1 MRQNFAS
8 LHSKNK
14 ALLYFQSFLFFLIAT
29 IILGYLVYQN
39 RNLLESYDWKIR
51 WHFVLIAFGIDG
63 VALLL
68 GSIIWSMI
76 MRSLGVSI
84 GFTVNLRHFC
94 INMLARRIPGTI
106 WYVAYRSQFY
116 ARYKIPITIPA
127 IASGIEAIVSV
138 VSAILVA
145 FMFGI
150 GAISEF
156 ISAPWIFIPI
166 SLIGLIVL
174 HPRIISWI
182 FMKFGKEIVEFQYK
196 DVLVWLMLYVL
207 LWGLSGTII
216 FFIANSV
223 LSISVSYLTMI
234 IGGWALI
241 GALSYILLFL
251 PSNLGF
257 NEVGI
262 SLLFSSVIPS
272 SFAVII
278 ALFIR
283 VGFIFFEMLWAAC
296 VIIISQLIQP
306 IIEK

>member
-1 MRQNFAS
+1 M
-8 LHSKNK
+8 
-14 ALLYFQSFLFFLIAT
+14 
-29 IILGYLVYQN
+29 VYQN